1 MKKRSKK
8 IKIKAS
14 NKNWR
19 QLYDISKRF
28 IGLTSATKKETLD
41 VLLAIEEIFVNIS
54 KYAYPS
60 GVEGF
65 VWIEM
70 TYTEEIRE
78 VIIIFEDYGVPFDPT
93 ARKKPNLKI
102 PYKDKKI
109 GGLGIHMVKNLM
121 DCMTYKHLGNKN
133 YLKIGKKL
141 KSGGE

>member
-1 MKKRSKK
+1 MRKKSEK

-14 NKNWR
+14 KRNWN
-19 QLYDISKRF
+19 QLYNISKRF
-28 IGLTSATKKETLD
+28 ISLTSATRKETLD

-54 KYAYPS
+54 KYAYPDK
-60 GVEGF
+60 VEGF

-70 TYTEEIRE
+70 TYIEEIRK
-78 VIIIFEDYGVPFDPT
+78 VIIIFEDYGIPFDPT

-102 PYKDKKI
+102 PYKEKKI

-121 DCMTYKHLGNKN
+121 DCMTYQHLGNKN
-133 YLKIGKKL
+133 CLKIGKKL